1 MSTHRLDALRERNKH
16 LLTRLKQQKRGGLS
30 GRISGRGEKK
40 PGVLVTLTEG
50 DRGPARAKPTVRF
63 TDCDMRLH
71 PKSTES
77 PRGRAG
83 GRMMPSD
90 RDPTVHRR
98 LTNTEERHPS
108 RTEGDVQSRDV
119 DQSDKDS
126 SKRRLQPL
134 LGYDWI
140 AGVLDTEDSV
150 VERPDEF
157 FDDLRVFRS
166 LNKDECVHAVQTE
179 LSDAS
184 LPASALLT
192 DQEDSES
199 NKDSHQCTFS
209 YRINSRL
216 FPVPLHSQD
225 CCTVCKR
232 LKSSHP
238 HTTAEPALIRVNVPR
253 SALLPP
259 HKYKAHRR
267 CSFDPSDSFGLP
279 AHCLSGWSNTG
290 QSSIPPPSSLDLR
303 SNLQMTPSP
312 DTEMEGLSESEPS
325 RRKRFD
331 QLSNVSLLARHNYQ
345 HFPPRRLESFFNPA
359 STKPQVHILNA
370 HGGLLTPPLPH
381 TTLRSVLQ
389 VTDQMRKYSP
399 SFHTPPDLPAFI
411 HTKPMNSEM
420 NNTAQM
426 LVDASSL

>member
-1 MSTHRLDALRERNKH
+1 MNHSGNFDGDQHPIHKH
-16 LLTRLKQQKRGGLS
+16 FRKQKRGGLNGRS
-30 GRISGRGEKK
+30 GISEKK

-50 DRGPARAKPTVRF
+50 DRGPARAALAKPSVRF
-63 TDCDMRLH
+63 KDGDMRLH
-71 PKSTES
+71 KNTAET

-83 GRMMPSD
+83 GRMKPSD
-90 RDPTVHRR
+90 RDPTVHQR
-98 LTNTEERHPS
+98 LINAEDVNPS
-108 RTEGDVQSRDV
+108 RTRGDVQSRDV
-119 DQSDKDS
+119 DQSSKGDDTPAAA
-126 SKRRLQPL
+126 KRRLQPL

-179 LSDAS
+179 CSDVS
-184 LPASALLT
+184 LPVSALLT
-192 DQEDSES
+192 DQEDPES

-238 HTTAEPALIRVNVPR
+238 HTTAEPALIRVNIPR

-259 HKYKAHRR
+259 HRYKAHRR

-303 SNLQMTPSP
+303 SNLHMKHSP
-312 DTEMEGLSESEPS
+312 DTEME
-325 RRKRFD
+325 
-331 QLSNVSLLARHNYQ
+331 Q
-345 HFPPRRLESFFNPA
+345 
-359 STKPQVHILNA
+359 T
-370 HGGLLTPPLPH
+370 
-381 TTLRSVLQ
+381 
-389 VTDQMRKYSP
+389 
-399 SFHTPPDLPAFI
+399 
-411 HTKPMNSEM
+411 
-420 NNTAQM
+420 
-426 LVDASSL
+426 